1 MLTTYMNPQLTR
13 LDVVTTGDGYLLTLN
28 QVMEL
33 KKQKI
38 EHVEAFIKE
47 HKFKP
52 IIMEKIEWSTPAR
65 PAIREDYFSSLIG
78 PEVEPDKVVELI
90 NKMQERVNSLDGETV
105 SHVSSVLLEMVKV
118 VNEAT
123 GMRQL
128 LTKREALL
136 VCMGFKTGEAHV
148 CGKYGINE

>member
-1 MLTTYMNPQLTR
+1 MNPQLTR
-13 LDVVTTGDGYLLTLN
+13 LDVVTTEDGYLLTLN

-78 PEVEPDKVVELI
+78 PGD
-90 NKMQERVNSLDGETV
+90 ETV

-136 VCMGFKTGEAHV
+136 VCMGFKTGEAYV

>member
-13 LDVVTTGDGYLLTLN
+13 LDVVTTEDGYLLVLN

-52 IIMEKIEWSTPAR
+52 IIMKKIAWSEPAQ
-65 PAIREDYFSSLIG
+65 PATRDDYFSSLIG
-78 PEVEPDKVVELI
+78 PEMDADKAVEIVDRMQKRVDRLDK
-90 NKMQERVNSLDGETV
+90 ETV
-105 SHVSSVLLEMVKV
+105 SRVSSVLLEMVKLA
-118 VNEAT
+118 NELS
-123 GMRQL
+123 GMDNP

-136 VCMGFKTGEAHV
+136 VCMGFTTGEAYV
-148 CGKYGINE
+148 YGKYRING

>member
-13 LDVVTTGDGYLLTLN
+13 LDVVTTEDGYLLTLN
-28 QVMEL
+28 QVMEF
-33 KKQKI
+33 KEQKI
-38 EHVEAFIKE
+38 EHVEAFIRQ

-52 IIMEKIEWSTPAR
+52 IIMGKIEWSAPAR

-78 PEVEPDKVVELI
+78 PEVSADKVAELI
-90 NKMQERVNSLDGETV
+90 DKMQERVNSLDDGTG
-105 SHVSSVLLEMVKV
+105 SYVSSVLLEMVKV
-118 VNEAT
+118 ANEAT

-136 VCMGFKTGEAHV
+136 VCMGFATGEASV

>member
-13 LDVVTTGDGYLLTLN
+13 LDVVTTEDGYLLTLN

-52 IIMEKIEWSTPAR
+52 IIMKKIEWSTPAR

-90 NKMQERVNSLDGETV
+90 NKMQERVNSLDDETV
-105 SHVSSVLLEMVKV
+105 SHVSYVLLEMVKV
-118 VNEAT
+118 VRSHRNET
-123 GMRQL
+123 TTDQTRGSSRLHGLQDWRSIRL
-128 LTKREALL
+128 R
-136 VCMGFKTGEAHV
+136 
-148 CGKYGINE
+148 

>member
-1 MLTTYMNPQLTR
+1 MGYKQKDKTMAITSYIDSNGLRLMVTQLTR
-13 LDVVTTGDGYLLTLN
+13 LDVVTTEDGYLLVLN

-38 EHVEAFIKE
+38 EHVEAFIRE

-90 NKMQERVNSLDGETV
+90 NKMQE
-105 SHVSSVLLEMVKV
+105 
-118 VNEAT
+118 
-123 GMRQL
+123 
-128 LTKREALL
+128 
-136 VCMGFKTGEAHV
+136 
-148 CGKYGINE
+148 

>member
-1 MLTTYMNPQLTR
+1 MNPQLTR
-13 LDVVTTGDGYLLTLN
+13 LDVVPTKDGYLLILN
-28 QVMEL
+28 LVMKL

-52 IIMEKIEWSTPAR
+52 IIMKKIAWSTPAQ

-90 NKMQERVNSLDGETV
+90 NKMQERVNSLDEETV
-105 SHVSSVLLEMVKV
+105 SHVFSVLLEIVKFT
-118 VNEAT
+118 NEAT
-123 GMRQL
+123 GMGQL

-136 VCMGFKTGEAHV
+136 VCMGFKTGEAFV
-148 CGKYGINE
+148 MGKYGIEE

>member
-13 LDVVTTGDGYLLTLN
+13 LDVVTTEDGYLLTLN
-28 QVMEL
+28 QVMEF
-33 KKQKI
+33 KVQKI
-38 EHVEAFIKE
+38 EHVEAFIKQ

-52 IIMEKIEWSTPAR
+52 IIMEKIEWSTLAQPDVRA
-65 PAIREDYFSSLIG
+65 DYFSSLIG
-78 PEVEPDKVVELI
+78 PEVSVDKVEELI
-90 NKMQERVNSLDGETV
+90 DKMQERVNSLDDETV
-105 SHVSSVLLEMVKV
+105 SHISFVLLEMVKV

-136 VCMGFKTGEAHV
+136 VCMGFATGEAYV
-148 CGKYGINE
+148 CGKYGINK

>member
-1 MLTTYMNPQLTR
+1 MNPQLTR
-13 LDVVTTGDGYLLTLN
+13 LDVVTTEDGYLLVLN

-38 EHVEAFIKE
+38 EHVEAFTKE

-52 IIMEKIEWSTPAR
+52 IIMKKIEWSTPAR

-78 PEVEPDKVVELI
+78 PEMDTDKAVEIVDR
-90 NKMQERVNSLDGETV
+90 MQKRVDRLDEETV
-105 SHVSSVLLEMVKV
+105 SRVSSVLLEMVKLA
-118 VNEAT
+118 NELS
-123 GMRQL
+123 GMDNT

-136 VCMGFKTGEAHV
+136 VCMGFTTGEAYV
-148 CGKYGINE
+148 YGKYGINK